1 MSILTEEFCRP
12 AVIGHAG
19 RRSSYPDSTAT
30 IKDLLISVLNTSNG
44 FKSGIF
50 GSPATSD
57 VVPSAESDTERWEDS
72 SDGDVND
79 CFDSDTDGTKS
90 LGYVQDIRLTRN
102 KASWDNTQNV
112 PSESPP
118 LGSLPHLSL
127 NQNSVTSREKQS
139 RLGTSPLLKCSGS
152 MEKAWSGATC
162 PSKISTPCKGL
173 DTGVLKVSSLK
184 GSALHFQLEQTVCA
198 AGFKQLPATSAA
210 CIGKS
215 NTASPTA
222 EENSSSLPHSQSCP
236 SVQQAAVNDLPTET
250 ISASHPS
257 HDVFQ
262 PTVDLQ
268 KENAHFFVADM
279 LISAIE
285 KMKSSVLCPPVE
297 HWRMDETSGSLYCLQ
312 TDPHTPCCPR
322 PKTQSES
329 AASTDSGYEGCAVL
343 QLNCAVEPVSEQET
357 FTHSCESD
365 YDDEYVVIEMEDYE
379 KTIAASANN
388 NDRSSFTPGSN
399 SAEVTAQK
407 LYRTFRK
414 QWLQIESENQWAD
427 GINSTEQKYLS
438 KEDIPK
444 GFESSLTLAEEIKF
458 KSRMR
463 EDFEWAPP
471 RFQIL
476 FTIHPSEKRDAIV
489 AAQNFLCAGC
499 GTQVEPKYTRR
510 LRYCDYLGKYF
521 CDCCHSYA
529 ESSIPA
535 RILTKWDFSKYY
547 VCNFSKQLLDSIWHD
562 PVFNVSSINKAIY
575 TKVRDLDRIRELQE
589 QLILIKKFL
598 KTCRFAESVLKEFE
612 AVPTHLTMELH
623 LFSLDDLLKVKRGML
638 LPSLRDLLKSST
650 VHVESCEL
658 CQAKGFIC
666 EFCHSSDIIFP
677 FQTVT
682 CRRCA
687 ACKACFH
694 KLCFKSEDCPRCQ
707 RIQAR
712 KKILQ
717 QLSPVL

>member
-1 MSILTEEFCRP
+1 MSAL
-12 AVIGHAG
+12 
-19 RRSSYPDSTAT
+19 STS
-30 IKDLLISVLNTSNG
+30 DG

-57 VVPSAESDTERWEDS
+57 IVPSAESDTERWEDS
-72 SDGDVND
+72 SDGDG
-79 CFDSDTDGTKS
+79 FDSDTDGIKS
-90 LGYVQDIRLTRN
+90 CLYEQDIRLTRN

-112 PSESPP
+112 SSGSPS

-127 NQNSVTSREKQS
+127 NQNFVASCEQQS
-139 RLGTSPLLKCSGS
+139 CLGTSPLLKCNGS
-152 MEKAWSGATC
+152 MGKTSSGASLS
-162 PSKISTPCKGL
+162 SKIGTSCKGL
-173 DTGVLKVSSLK
+173 DTGVLKVSSLNR
-184 GSALHFQLEQTVCA
+184 SALHFQLEQTACTV
-198 AGFKQLPATSAA
+198 GFKHLPATSAT

-215 NTASPTA
+215 NTVPPTA
-222 EENSSSLPHSQSCP
+222 KENSSIHLHSQSCP
-236 SVQQAAVNDLPTET
+236 SVQQAVAADLSTET
-250 ISASHPS
+250 VSVSHPS

-268 KENAHFFVADM
+268 KENEHFLVADM

-285 KMKSSVLCPPVE
+285 KMKCSVLSPLVE
-297 HWRMDETSGSLYCLQ
+297 HWCVEETSGLICSSQ
-312 TDPHTPCCPR
+312 TDAQTPRYPR
-322 PKTQSES
+322 PKTHSES
-329 AASTDSGYEGCAVL
+329 AASIDSGYEGCAVL
-343 QLNCAVEPVSEQET
+343 QLNSAVEPVSGQET
-357 FTHSCESD
+357 FIHSCESD
-365 YDDEYVVIEMEDYE
+365 FNDEYVIIEMEDYE
-379 KTIAASANN
+379 TIAASANSPN
-388 NDRSSFTPGSN
+388 RSSLPADSN

-414 QWLQIESENQWAD
+414 QWLQIESQNQWA
-427 GINSTEQKYLS
+427 NSKNATEQKYVN

-444 GFESSLTLAEEIKF
+444 GFESSLTLVEEIKL

-463 EDFEWAPP
+463 GDSGWAPP

-476 FTIHPSEKRDAIV
+476 FTIHPSLKRDVIV

-535 RILTKWDFSKYY
+535 RILIKWDFSKYY

-562 PVFNVSSINKAIY
+562 PVFNIDSINKAIY
-575 TKVRDLDRIRELQE
+575 MKVRDLDRVRELQE
-589 QLILIKKFL
+589 QLILMKKL
-598 KTCRFAESVLKEFE
+598 LQTCRLSESVLKEFE
-612 AVPTHLTMELH
+612 AVPAHLTTELH
-623 LFSLDDLLKVKRGML
+623 LFSLDDLLKVKRGVL

-650 VHVESCEL
+650 AHVESCEL
-658 CQAKGFIC
+658 CQARGFIC
-666 EFCHSSDIIFP
+666 EFCQSSDIIFP

-682 CRRCA
+682 CRRCT

-694 KLCFKSEDCPRCQ
+694 KQCFKTEDCPRCQ
-707 RIQAR
+707 RMQAR
-712 KKILQ
+712 KKILKH
-717 QLSPVL
+717 LSPVL